1 MKFNIFFILAS
12 VVISIVVSIL
22 IVRNERFLDHLLIH
36 RLTTIRTSAA
46 AIGFMIVKVRSRISA
61 ALKLGRRIRGAPL
74 ELERINRAARRLQ
87 TRVRIR
93 AAVIDRNLPRNGEHD
108 GRCVAK
114 LSIRHSF
121 SIRSQCCA
129 RVAAFRVR
137 I

>member
-93 AAVIDRNLPRNGEHD
+93 AAVILPRNGQHD

-114 LSIRHSF
+114 QSIRHSF